1 MNRNPSKFVL
11 GFVKL
16 TGLPGGLLLL
26 RPKVYLMNKS
36 TCKRKLPKGCILM
49 SNHTSLMDFV
59 LYLFV
64 FFERNL
70 RFLMAEVLFRK
81 GKLFSWFLYKIGGI
95 FVNRNTYDFS
105 FVGESVAALEKGES
119 IGIFP
124 EARLP
129 VNGKSHSFKPSVAM
143 IALQSGAPII
153 PVYTNGCYFKL
164 SRARVMIGEP
174 IYVKDLVAENET
186 VGEDG
191 LPSRDELLRLAAVLE
206 GKIYEL
212 KDELERRVEEE
223 NGNKKSK

>member
-1 MNRNPSKFVL
+1 
-11 GFVKL
+11 
-16 TGLPGGLLLL
+16 
-26 RPKVYLMNKS
+26 
-36 TCKRKLPKGCILM
+36 
-49 SNHTSLMDFV
+49 
-59 LYLFV
+59 
-64 FFERNL
+64 
-70 RFLMAEVLFRK
+70 
-81 GKLFSWFLYKIGGI
+81 
-95 FVNRNTYDFS
+95 
-105 FVGESVAALEKGES
+105 
-119 IGIFP
+119 
-124 EARLP
+124 
-129 VNGKSHSFKPSVAM
+129 M

-164 SRARVMIGEP
+164 SRARVMIGDP